1 MWAELAGALTI
12 SVFFLHSSCGSRGV
26 ERTAPGRGGQPETPS
41 AAVSCSELLWDRSQ
55 DQEEEEGCATRGLLK
70 RRVETKEHRED
81 QIRQQE
87 AEQIDFRTVLGHKV
101 TTKSIS
107 EEDLKEITAE
117 QMDFRG
123 NLQRQIKPKTQTEE
137 ERKVNSPQQVDFRAV
152 LGKKGSQGP
161 KPGLGSLVKTQA
173 NKTEAVDFRSV
184 LGNKKKQPSQD
195 RNGESQGD
203 KDTRGKENDV
213 NCVDGGIKEKTKAV
227 GKKEPVFTQK
237 LSDVTV
243 LDGECLHLQCQP
255 SSESPAKVTWTL
267 DGKLIKP
274 SKFIVIANEGQCCI
288 SHLILRKRINLLSS
302 MMDEVW
308 HWGIYPGLD

>member
-1 MWAELAGALTI
+1 M
-12 SVFFLHSSCGSRGV
+12 
-26 ERTAPGRGGQPETPS
+26 ERTATGRGGQPETPS
-41 AAVSCSELLWDRSQ
+41 AAALHSEPLWEHNSQ
-55 DQEEEEGCATRGLLK
+55 DQEEEEDSATLGLLK

-87 AEQIDFRTVLGHKV
+87 AEQIDFRTVLGRKV
-101 TTKSIS
+101 NTKSIS

-173 NKTEAVDFRSV
+173 NKTEAVDFRSM
-184 LGNKKKQPSQD
+184 LGNKKKQPIQD

-213 NCVDGGIKEKTKAV
+213 NCVDGEIKEKTKAV
-227 GKKEPVFTQK
+227 GKIEPIFTQK
-237 LSDVTV
+237 LSDMTV
-243 LDGECLHLQCQP
+243 LDGERFNLQCQL
-255 SSESPAKVTWTL
+255 SSESHAKVTWTL

-274 SKFIVIANEGQCCI
+274 SKFIVIAIEGQCCI
-288 SHLILRKRINLLSS
+288 SHLI
-302 MMDEVW
+302 
-308 HWGIYPGLD
+308 